1 MGNIHA
7 AKKDF
12 TVFIITAISNKIR
25 ISVSNNMGSEI
36 ARIEKNSSDKNEN
49 GSKIVYYESLQ
60 NKRQALKRQ
69 KELRSLN
76 RKKLNE
82 LIRKFNPEL
91 LDFKSMWENENQSN
105 SRIAF
110 F

>member
-1 MGNIHA
+1 MGNIQA

-12 TVFIITAISNKIR
+12 TVLIITTISNKLR
-25 ISVSNNMGSEI
+25 ISVSGNIMADIE
-36 ARIEKNSSDKNEN
+36 RYEKNNSDKIE
-49 GSKIVYYESLQ
+49 SRLKIIYYESLQ

-91 LDFKSMWENENQSN
+91 LDFKSMWKSEIQSN
-105 SRIAF
+105 SRIAVF
-110 F
+110 